1 MKPLHVGLAPDFELV
16 RRVKLRLRAG
26 VEGFETEAD
35 MSAGAPLPLPLS
47 DFQQLSAGHADLLA
61 LQVRDRGLEPLIF
74 EDDWIVIDTS
84 DTARRDRE
92 LYAVNWDGEA
102 CITQLR
108 RRGGQWY
115 LNFLNQDFKPL
126 NARSGWLS
134 IVGRVVYQPGRVL
147 TGRL

>member
-1 MKPLHVGLAPDFELV
+1 MRPLHVEVVPDFGLV

-26 VEGFETEAD
+26 VEGFKTEAD
-35 MSAGAPLPLPLS
+35 MSTATPLPLPLS
-47 DFQQLSAGHADLLA
+47 DLQQLGTGRTDLLA

-108 RRGGQWY
+108 HRGGQWY
-115 LNFLNQDFKPL
+115 LDFPNQDFAPL
-126 NARSGWLS
+126 NVRRS
-134 IVGRVVYQPGRVL
+134 
-147 TGRL
+147 

>member
-1 MKPLHVGLAPDFELV
+1 MKPLHVGLVPDFELV

-26 VEGFETEAD
+26 VERFEAEAD
-35 MSAGAPLPLPLS
+35 MSASVPLPIPS
-47 DFQQLSAGHADLLA
+47 GDFQQLGAGRADLLA
-61 LQVRDRGLEPLIF
+61 LQVRDRGLEPLMF
-74 EDDWIVIDTS
+74 EDDWIVINTS
-84 DTARRDRE
+84 DTTRRDRE

-115 LNFLNQDFKPL
+115 LNFLNEDFKPL

-134 IVGRVVYQPGRVL
+134 IVGRVVYQPGRML